1 MRHAYIHVPFCSRR
15 CSYCD
20 FAIAVRRDIPS
31 ERFVTA
37 VLAEY
42 GMRGEREG
50 WTPGPYV
57 TVYLGGGTPSR
68 LAPEAVARL
77 LDAFP
82 RTPDA
87 EVTLE
92 ANPDDVTAERAR
104 AWCAAGVT
112 RVSLGVQSFDDRVLT
127 WMHRTHDAAAARAA
141 LEVLLAEGPLS
152 VSADLIFALPDR
164 LERDLERD
172 VTTLLD
178 YPVDHVA
185 AYGLTLEPRTPY
197 ARWTDRG
204 AAAPPSDDQYAAE
217 FMAMHEMLAT
227 AGFEHYEISNYARRG
242 ARSRHNSAYWEGVD
256 YLGLGPSAHGLHG
269 PVRRWNVRDWA
280 GYERC
285 LAAGDDPRGGDEDLT
300 PDQQRLE
307 RAYLRLRTIDGMS
320 RDEARLLGSA
330 PTLAAVGAGWLTDEG
345 DRLRATPSGWLVFD
359 ALIPALTTL
368 HESG

>member
-1 MRHAYIHVPFCSRR
+1 MDHAYIHVPFCSRR

-31 ERFVTA
+31 ERFATA

-42 GMRGEREG
+42 AMRGDLEG
-50 WTPGPYV
+50 WTPGPYA

-68 LAPEAVARL
+68 LASDTIARL

-92 ANPDDVTAERAR
+92 ANPDDVTAERVR
-104 AWCAAGVT
+104 GWRAAGVT
-112 RVSLGVQSFDDRVLT
+112 RVSLGVQSFDDRALE
-127 WMHRTHDAAAARAA
+127 WMHRTHDGAAARAA
-141 LEVLLAEGPLS
+141 LEVLFAEGPGS
-152 VSADLIFALPDR
+152 VSADLIFALPEH

-172 VTTLLD
+172 VVTLLD
-178 YPVDHVA
+178 YPVDHVS
-185 AYGLTLEPRTPY
+185 AYGLTLERRTPY

-204 AAAPPSDDQYAAE
+204 EAAPPSDDRYAAE
-217 FMAMHEMLAT
+217 FLAVHELLAA
-227 AGFEHYEISNYARRG
+227 AGFEHYEISNYARPG

-256 YLGLGPSAHGLHG
+256 YLGLGPSSHGLRG
-269 PVRRWNVRDWA
+269 TVRRWNVRDWA
-280 GYERC
+280 AYERC
-285 LAAGDDPRGGDEDLT
+285 VAAGEDPLEGEERLT
-300 PDQQRLE
+300 PEQRALE
-307 RAYLRLRTIDGMS
+307 RAYLRLRTTEGMS
-320 RDEARLLGSA
+320 RDEAVMLGPE
-330 PTLAAVGAGWLTDEG
+330 PTLAAVGAGWLTEG
-345 DRLRATPSGWLVFD
+345 DGRLRATPAGWLVFD